1 MGWTAVLPEI
11 GMIVAIALFAVALHF
26 VFQRRTHFE
35 TLRKSNDVAG
45 FLFSAIGTIF
55 AVVLGFLVII
65 VWEKYDAAVSNSQVE
80 VAAVSD
86 LYRNVVSYP
95 PAQRLQIRRELHEY
109 MDTVVDVEWPAMKR
123 GKSPTAAIRVLELI
137 AWHVESL
144 RPTNMAESNAQN
156 KSMDQVER
164 LLDARR
170 LRIHQNEPSV
180 PRILWFALI
189 VGACS
194 MIGFAFMF
202 GVENRNAQL
211 IMTGVLAMVI
221 GLLFVVVFEFDSPF
235 SGAVGVPLDGW
246 VVLHDRLMQIH

>member
-1 MGWTAVLPEI
+1 MGWISILPELGI
-11 GMIVAIALFAVALHF
+11 IVVVALVAVGLHF
-26 VFQRRTHFE
+26 IMQRRTKFE
-35 TLRKSNDVAG
+35 NLRKSNDVAG
-45 FLFSAIGTIF
+45 FLFAAIATIF

-65 VWEKYDAAVSNSQVE
+65 VWEKYDAAVANSQVE

-86 LYRNVVSYP
+86 LYRDVVGYP
-95 PAQRLQIRRELHEY
+95 TAERDTIRRELHEY
-109 MDTVVDVEWPAMKR
+109 MDTVSDVEWPAMKR

-137 AWHVESL
+137 AWHVE
-144 RPTNMAESNAQN
+144 RFGPTTMSQSNAQS

-189 VGACS
+189 VVACS
-194 MIGFAFMF
+194 MIGFAFLF
-202 GVENRNAQL
+202 GVENQMSQL
-211 IMTGVLAMVI
+211 VMTGVLAMVI
-221 GLLFVVVFEFDSPF
+221 GLLFVVVYEFDSPF

-246 VVLHDRLMQIH
+246 AVLHDRLTKIH

>member
-1 MGWTAVLPEI
+1 MGWMAVLPEI
-11 GMIVAIALFAVALHF
+11 GIIVAIALAAVALHF
-26 VFQRRTHFE
+26 LFQRRTKYE

-45 FLFSAIGTIF
+45 FLFAAIATIF

-65 VWEKYDAAVSNSQVE
+65 VWEKYDAAVANSQVE

-86 LYRNVVSYP
+86 LYRDVLPYP
-95 PAQRLQIRRELHEY
+95 AAQRDQIRRELHEY
-109 MDTVVDVEWPAMKR
+109 MDTVVGVEWPAMKA
-123 GKSPTAAIRVLELI
+123 GKNPTAAIRVLELI
-137 AWHVESL
+137 AWHVERFQPS
-144 RPTNMAESNAQN
+144 TMSESNAQN

-189 VGACS
+189 VGAGS
-194 MIGFAFMF
+194 MIAFAFMF
-202 GVENRNAQL
+202 GVENQVSQL
-211 IMTGVLAMVI
+211 VMTGILAMVI
-221 GLLFVVVFEFDSPF
+221 GLLFVVVYEFDSPF